1 MLQSEQ
7 NYKSFLNLSVKEY
20 PNKWVAL
27 IDGHVVAVKNTFK
40 EVYVETKQK
49 FPQQRPLIAKIPSK
63 RAMIL

>member
-27 IDGHVVAVKNTFK
+27 IDGRVVTVKNTFK
-40 EVYVETKQK
+40 EVYIETKEK
-49 FPQQRPLIAKIPSK
+49 FPKQRPLIAKIPSK
-63 RAMIL
+63 RVMIL